1 MEENNKKIQLDK
13 TKVIHYTIVA
23 SLTVIMSAIIL
34 FCMWVVIEP
43 IVNKDK
49 QTQGTDASNA
59 GYIAR
64 IEQALNRLEQKYI
77 DMDDVDM
84 DKLIDGAIA
93 GMADATGDPY
103 TRFVS
108 EEEFNEIL
116 TSGTEKY
123 GGIGVHLTY
132 DKEKQGIL
140 VLGIM
145 PDSPALEADLKA
157 GDIIVKVGDKT
168 VTYEN
173 YKECVDDL
181 KGEENSTVKVTLVRE
196 DDMVMDKTLTRK
208 IIQANNIES
217 EVLEGNI
224 GYIRIWSFENDVY
237 NQFKKEYDT
246 LMSQKVSG
254 LIIDVRNNPGGLVPD
269 TINILDLLL
278 PKGDVLKLVYKDGRE
293 KVYKC
298 QDDAQ
303 INVPLAVLVNER
315 SASASEI
322 LASAIKDSGKGALI
336 GNKTYG
342 KGIVQEVEKIGNRG
356 ALSIT
361 VAKYYTMGGAEIH
374 KNGIA
379 PSVEVNLPDDVKGDM
394 TIKRE
399 KDTQLKKAIE
409 YINSKK

>member
-13 TKVIHYTIVA
+13 TKIIHYTIVA

-157 GDIIVKVGDKT
+157 GDVIVKVGDKT